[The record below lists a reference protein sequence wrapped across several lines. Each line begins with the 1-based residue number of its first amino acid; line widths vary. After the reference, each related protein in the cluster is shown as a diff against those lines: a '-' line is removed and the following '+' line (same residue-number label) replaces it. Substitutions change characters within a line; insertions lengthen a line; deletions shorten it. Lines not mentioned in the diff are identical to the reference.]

1 MDDSSVSGPVWQIA
15 VYAAV
20 EGCIPGEPFVA
31 YPLIPDGKR
40 GVRAI
45 SRFSGASPEEAR
57 AAAQAWIDQTVA
69 DYRRRAENAKARADK
84 LRSAKRAG
92 KAGAA

>member
-1 MDDSSVSGPVWQIA
+1 MTDTPTTRPDWPIA

-20 EGCIPGEPFVA
+20 EGSIPGEPFVA

-45 SRFSGASPEEAR
+45 SRFSGPSLSEAR
-57 AAAQAWIDQTVA
+57 AAAQAWIDETVEA
-69 DYRRRAENAKARADK
+69 HRRKEANIRAGVEKRRAAKEG
-84 LRSAKRAG
+84 SAA
-92 KAGAA
+92 